1 VRPQLSVI
9 SQGIAARVA
18 RKQASSEQAFMHTK
32 KFPLIGKMAK
42 MVIEETGGKIETQA
56 KL

>member
-1 VRPQLSVI
+1 
-9 SQGIAARVA
+9 
-18 RKQASSEQAFMHTK
+18 MHAK

-42 MVIEETGGKIETQA
+42 TVIEETGGKIETQA